1 MKHPNFIR
9 ILFST
14 ALLAAC
20 AHPGNL
26 MAQVS
31 IRDRIEIMDRDIFN
45 YPASSPELPVKTKK
59 NKTNRIVYSDRNG
72 NQSYEDPYFQRKRSS
87 YDIGTP
93 YYIVGEKNGNY
104 KVVQAEPDITGKPKS
119 FFGFL
124 FNGKRH
130 FKEPGKVKYAGWIP
144 SDNMLMYDHACLN
157 PRNNQPIRYR
167 IGINSIDRLF
177 DIHQFFSGD
186 TLKVYG
192 DPFLKTQ
199 TADGVTTG
207 EVVYLYKVDKTGKS
221 ALISN
226 APALSD
232 TTKRFLG
239 WVPFDLLAEVG
250 QNEVY
255 AVQYAQYRD
264 SLSCAVKLAHP
275 DTLTLHH
282 ANIQGQLLF
291 NLDGNSEYPATDNR
305 VRMNYPLSVWD
316 RNWNKIINIKGGDI
330 MVSDVRK
337 MEAENKEVNIHV
349 VFYESDRAKLSPY
362 INVLQNLKLKVKPG
376 YDYTYSATCI
386 PVNGQNKHL
395 PATTD
400 FAVWLDYIKQH
411 MSVKRANE
419 KDSPSLFSGFDGA
432 VKQLSRYKHGSLFCN
447 NILIVFGSN
456 QTLSLNDRQLSWLA
470 EQPARLLFA
479 QIDRASGTSYQDF
492 LLQAKSILDSHSTQ
506 YIDHI
511 SNYIAD
517 NKLVK
522 TELFRN
528 VESPDA
534 NIYLFDAPHNSL
546 TVGGLLFPKGRNKLE
561 SNTFETTLDMMFQQ
575 SYKMDSLLLH
585 SLKDYERNL
594 GVLRSRPT
602 SELAHIFNHSENP
615 DSASLADIDR
625 NSVNDTYYI
634 RASVADSIMGEYEHG
649 YLLDDMEVSDLL
661 QNYRGLLPEFSDS
674 IGKKE
679 LKVLRKLYNRQKK
692 SIDRRFYRKVLPKNP
707 YLSQIFYYKTGI
719 MANDS
724 LLNSVTVKEL
734 KRRKIETV
742 NFNNGYTALIL
753 KMRELEDMYQFN
765 LFEPV
770 FIAGKK
776 YYFIP
781 KQLIL

>member
-1 MKHPNFIR
+1 
-9 ILFST
+9 
-14 ALLAAC
+14 
-20 AHPGNL
+20 
-26 MAQVS
+26 
-31 IRDRIEIMDRDIFN
+31 
-45 YPASSPELPVKTKK
+45 
-59 NKTNRIVYSDRNG
+59 
-72 NQSYEDPYFQRKRSS
+72 
-87 YDIGTP
+87 
-93 YYIVGEKNGNY
+93 
-104 KVVQAEPDITGKPKS
+104 
-119 FFGFL
+119 
-124 FNGKRH
+124 
-130 FKEPGKVKYAGWIP
+130 
-144 SDNMLMYDHACLN
+144 
-157 PRNNQPIRYR
+157 
-167 IGINSIDRLF
+167 
-177 DIHQFFSGD
+177 
-186 TLKVYG
+186 
-192 DPFLKTQ
+192 
-199 TADGVTTG
+199 
-207 EVVYLYKVDKTGKS
+207 
-221 ALISN
+221 
-226 APALSD
+226 
-232 TTKRFLG
+232 
-239 WVPFDLLAEVG
+239 
-250 QNEVY
+250 
-255 AVQYAQYRD
+255 
-264 SLSCAVKLAHP
+264 
-275 DTLTLHH
+275 
-282 ANIQGQLLF
+282 
-291 NLDGNSEYPATDNR
+291 
-305 VRMNYPLSVWD
+305 MNYPLSVWD

-492 LLQAKSILDSHSTQ
+492 LLQAKSIQDSHSTQ

>member
-130 FKEPGKVKYAGWIP
+130 FKEPGKVNYAGWIP
-144 SDNMLMYDHACLN
+144 SDNMLMYDHAYLN

-199 TADGVTTG
+199 TTDGVTTG
-207 EVVYLYKVDKTGKS
+207 EVVYLYKLDKTGKS

-255 AVQYAQYRD
+255 AVQYAQHCD

-291 NLDGNSEYPATDNR
+291 NLDGNSECPATDNR
-305 VRMNYPLSVWD
+305 VRMNYPISVWD

-349 VFYESDRAKLSPY
+349 VFHESDRAKLSPY

-386 PVNGQNKHL
+386 PANGQNKHL

-432 VKQLSRYKHGSLFCN
+432 VKQLSRYNHGSLFCN

-470 EQPARLLFA
+470 EQPTRLLFA

-528 VESPDA
+528 VEASDA

-602 SELAHIFNHSENP
+602 SELAHIFKHSENP

-649 YLLDDMEVSDLL
+649 YLLDDKEVADLL

-692 SIDRRFYRKVLPKNP
+692 SIDRKFYRKVLPKNP

-742 NFNNGYTALIL
+742 NFNNGYTTLIL